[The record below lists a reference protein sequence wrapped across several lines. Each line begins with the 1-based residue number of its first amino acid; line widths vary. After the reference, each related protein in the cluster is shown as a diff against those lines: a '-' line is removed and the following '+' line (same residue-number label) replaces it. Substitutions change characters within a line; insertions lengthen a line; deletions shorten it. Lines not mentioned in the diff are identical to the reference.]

1 MKKQEIVICRD
12 TNERK
17 YLYNYLINN
26 GYVSKENKSKK
37 YYIDNHFPFV
47 IESDNTFW
55 ICDSITCLACAS
67 SKKVIKTLNDYIN
80 VIEKE

>member
-1 MKKQEIVICRD
+1 MKKQVIVLCRD

-26 GYVSKENKSKK
+26 GFVSKEKKRKK
-37 YYIDNHFPFV
+37 YYIDNYFPYV
-47 IESDNTFW
+47 IEPDNTFW

-67 SKKVIKTLNDYIN
+67 SKKLIKTLKDYMN
-80 VIEKE
+80 MVK

>member
-1 MKKQEIVICRD
+1 MQYIVNENDLLKREEFYDYILNNYNMKISYPFNK
-12 TNERK
+12 ERF
-17 YLYNYLINN
+17 
-26 GYVSKENKSKK
+26 
-37 YYIDNHFPFV
+37 IDNHFPFV

>member
-1 MKKQEIVICRD
+1 MKKQVIVLCRD

-26 GYVSKENKSKK
+26 GFVSKEKKRKK
-37 YYIDNHFPFV
+37 YYIDIHFPYV
-47 IESDNTFW
+47 IEPDNTFW

-67 SKKVIKTLNDYIN
+67 SKKLIKTLNDYMN
-80 VIEKE
+80 MVK